1 MAKQTN
7 SQPSRGTVT
16 RPSGGNGNND
26 RNSGQNIT
34 RSEPSSGGAVRPK

>member
-16 RPSGGNGNND
+16 RPSGGNGQGATKSQPN
-26 RNSGQNIT
+26 
-34 RSEPSSGGAVRPK
+34 SGGAVRP